1 MLNWPIH
8 VINLDRSVTRRDA
21 IEQEM
26 LRLDFPFRRFSAIDG
41 AELDRARFSGYPA
54 QPEGAII
61 KKPLTRAEIACYLSH
76 IAVWKEIAE
85 GEHPAAF
92 VFEDDATF
100 REDAAGVMT
109 EIARRTPD
117 WDILKLYSDKTKN
130 LFDREFLGSKYCYGV
145 ARILPMSTIGY
156 AITKPAA
163 AYMAE
168 RACRFSLPVDMDMK
182 QWWNHQACVKIVQ
195 PSLCQPS
202 EALQTSSEINQDR
215 ERLWAGGDVS
225 RFVRNMRYQSAT
237 KWAVFRHSHMQRRR
251 ASWPVAAHAEGRRAL
266 DEGR

>member
-8 VINLDRSVTRRDA
+8 VINLDRSVARRDA
-21 IEQEM
+21 IEEEM
-26 LRLDFPFRRFSAIDG
+26 QRLGFPFRRFSAIDG
-41 AELDRARFSGYPA
+41 AELDRTRVKELPV
-54 QPEGAII
+54 QPEHAII

-76 IAVWKEIAE
+76 IAVWKEIAQ
-85 GEHPAAF
+85 GDHPAAF

-100 REDAAGVMT
+100 EKDAAVVLQ

-130 LFDREFLGSKYCYGV
+130 LFDREFLGCGYYYGV

-168 RACRFSLPVDMDMK
+168 RASRFSLPVDMDMK
-182 QWWNHQACVKIVQ
+182 QWWNHEACVKIVQ
-195 PSLCQPS
+195 PPICQPS

-215 ERLWAGGDVS
+215 ERLWAGGDIR
-225 RFVRNMRYQSAT
+225 RFIRNTRYQCAT
-237 KWAVFRHSHMQRRR
+237 KLAVFRNSHMQRRR
-251 ASWPVAAHAEGRRAL
+251 ATWPVASLAAGEREEDGI
-266 DEGR
+266 